1 MGKTYIKPTPISLT
15 LQKEELRRRYP
26 DLIERIVIKDG
37 CLTCIMKL
45 RPSSWS
51 CDYRIEIAQKIKQQP
66 RVWMMSPQIE
76 LYNGKKPH
84 HIYGIDER
92 GYARLCVYYP
102 EYKEWDE
109 NTMYLADTFVPWTA
123 TWLNTYEYWLVTGV
137 WEYAESPRG
146 IKKKDIAKE

>member
-1 MGKTYIKPTPISLT
+1 MGKIYIKPTPISLT
-15 LQKEELRRRYP
+15 LQKEELLHRYP

-37 CLTCIMKL
+37 CLTCIMRL
-45 RPSSWS
+45 RPSCWS
-51 CDYRIEIAQKIKQQP
+51 CEYRIEIAQKIKKQP
-66 RVWMMSPQIE
+66 RVWLMSPRIE

-84 HIYGIDER
+84 HIYSIDER

-109 NTMYLADTFVPWTA
+109 NTMYLADTFVPWTV
-123 TWLNTYEYWLVTGV
+123 TWLNTYEYWLVTGK

-146 IKKKDIAKE
+146 IKKKDIIRE